1 MNATILGLIKSKF
14 RSLTEPS
21 LESRLVRRPW
31 EVILGGT
38 EFKVALIAAG
48 IILLITLAAIAILIM
63 TGVQTWIAVSV
74 PVLVV
79 TGILLAVGRN

>member
-14 RSLTEPS
+14 RSLTGPS

-79 TGILLAVGRN
+79 TRILLAVGRN